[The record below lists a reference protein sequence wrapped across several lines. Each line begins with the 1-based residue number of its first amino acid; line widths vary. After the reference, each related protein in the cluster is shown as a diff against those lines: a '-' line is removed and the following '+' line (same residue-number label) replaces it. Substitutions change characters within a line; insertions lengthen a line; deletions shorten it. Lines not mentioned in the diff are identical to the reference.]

1 MVVISAY
8 FSGSETGMMT
18 LNRYRLRHM
27 AKQGNRSAKR
37 VEKLLRKPDRLISL
51 VLIGNNLVNILASA
65 LGTIVGMR
73 LYGDAGVAIATGV
86 LTFVVLVFAEVL
98 PKTIAALYP
107 EKVAY
112 PSSFLL
118 APLQILMMPL
128 VWLLNAITRMLM
140 RMMGIKT
147 DIVVSGSL
155 SKEELRTIVHE
166 SRSQI
171 SRRNQD
177 MLLSVLDLEKMTVDD
192 IMVPRSE
199 IIGID
204 INDDWKSILRQLSH
218 SPHGRI
224 VLYRDSLDDAISML
238 RVREAWRLMSEK
250 KEFTKET
257 MLRAADEIYFVLEGT
272 PLSTQLVKFQRNKKK
287 VGLVVNEYGDIQGLV
302 TVEDILEE
310 IVGDFTTSMSP
321 TLAEEVTPQ
330 NDGSVIIDG
339 TANVREINKAF
350 NWHLPEDDARTVN
363 GVILEA
369 LEEIPVAGT
378 RVRIGEYDIDIL
390 DVQDNMIKQVKV
402 FPVKPLR
409 ECGGVKKRPG
419 IRMLDRDLLRKQK
432 LSFCLRYSHHR
443 RTNCTTVQ
451 RITLLH
457 NAQYVTWRNVIRFHH
472 CDGLMHIRVQ
482 WYVSFGD
489 HFNAKLTHNIQHRL
503 QRQLNTFNHRGHIR
517 VSFISHFQ
525 RTIQAINHRQQFVDE
540 FLQREFV
547 SFFNIQFS
555 TTTQVF
561 HFGFYAQNAV
571 TFTGLGFSQLSF
583 EIRNF
588 FIARI
593 HLLSRSFW
601 LNCLN
606 LFVLI
611 HDNFFRGLPS
621 GVFCSL
627 LLMNFSA
634 FFSHSSR

>member
-1 MVVISAY
+1 MS
-8 FSGSETGMMT
+8 
-18 LNRYRLRHM
+18 
-27 AKQGNRSAKR
+27 SAKR

-192 IMVPRSE
+192 IMVPRIFGNTSAICSGE

-257 MLRAADEIYFVLEGT
+257 MLRAADEIYFVPEGT

-350 NWHLPEDDARTVN
+350 NWHLPEA
-363 GVILEA
+363 
-369 LEEIPVAGT
+369 
-378 RVRIGEYDIDIL
+378 
-390 DVQDNMIKQVKV
+390 M
-402 FPVKPLR
+402 
-409 ECGGVKKRPG
+409 
-419 IRMLDRDLLRKQK
+419 MLVLL
-432 LSFCLRYSHHR
+432 
-443 RTNCTTVQ
+443 T
-451 RITLLH
+451 
-457 NAQYVTWRNVIRFHH
+457 A
-472 CDGLMHIRVQ
+472 
-482 WYVSFGD
+482 
-489 HFNAKLTHNIQHRL
+489 
-503 QRQLNTFNHRGHIR
+503 
-517 VSFISHFQ
+517 
-525 RTIQAINHRQQFVDE
+525 
-540 FLQREFV
+540 
-547 SFFNIQFS
+547 
-555 TTTQVF
+555 
-561 HFGFYAQNAV
+561 
-571 TFTGLGFSQLSF
+571 
-583 EIRNF
+583 
-588 FIARI
+588 
-593 HLLSRSFW
+593 SFW
-601 LNCLN
+601 KRWRR
-606 LFVLI
+606 
-611 HDNFFRGLPS
+611 FR
-621 GVFCSL
+621 
-627 LLMNFSA
+627 
-634 FFSHSSR
+634 